1 MSATLES
8 ANEIENE
15 IESARGVAPLRLRLG
30 VLFNRVN
37 DDEFFEFCMRHK
49 DLRIERTSEGDLL
62 IMTPT
67 GGTTGRRNANLNMNV
82 GIWAEKDGTGVV
94 FDSSTNFKLPNG
106 SVRSPDVSWVR
117 GERWDALTSDE
128 QEVFPPL
135 CPDFVI
141 ELRSRTDSLAALKR
155 KMEEYLANGAQ
166 LGWLIDPKSRCVFVY
181 RLGQTVERL
190 DDPQTIA
197 GDPLLP
203 GFVLDVTRLWD

>member
-1 MSATLES
+1 MSATLDS
-8 ANEIENE
+8 ANEIELANE

-49 DLRIERTSEGDLL
+49 DLRIERTSEGDLD

-67 GGTTGRRNANLNMNV
+67 GGTTGRRNFSLTSLF
-82 GIWAEKDGTGVV
+82 GIWVEQDGTGVG
-94 FDSSTNFKLPNG
+94 FDSSTNFRLPNG
-106 SVRSPDVSWVR
+106 AVRSPNASWVR
-117 GERWDALTSDE
+117 GERWNALTSDE

-141 ELRSRTDSLAALKR
+141 ELRSQTDSLAALKR
-155 KMEEYLANGAQ
+155 KMEEYIANDAQ
-166 LGWLIDPKSRCVFVY
+166 LGWLIDPKSRCVFIY
-181 RLGQTVERL
+181 RPGQSVERL
-190 DDPQTIA
+190 DNPQTLA

-203 GFVLDVTRLWD
+203 GFVLNVTRL